1 MCMQRYMAFVHDLV
15 CLDVLSCLLGIFF
28 LVIGMV
34 LLKLK
39 VLLCAE
45 ESLNFS
51 LTCGVCCRVP
61 IF

>member
-1 MCMQRYMAFVHDLV
+1 MAIVHDLV

-39 VLLCAE
+39 VFLCAE
-45 ESLNFS
+45 KSLNCS
-51 LTCGVCCRVP
+51 LICSVHCRVP